1 MINRDVLDFVAGQ
14 AVDPASIKQS
24 ASKQPVHVG
33 RLRQT
38 ASRIAR
44 ATKATSSAAQTT
56 AGPSTSGAPTITPAA
71 DVAAA
76 AASTSQ
82 APASAPYDPERPQS
96 RLKNVAII
104 PRYIMRLSPDHADA
118 NDPEGNKADAA
129 IFSKDVPVEKNRP
142 NWSHQRLPT
151 EFKLDGTNNDPFD
164 DRLNH
169 DTQSAAD
176 TRFKVFGQCA
186 GYVNC
191 VFRYQH
197 RTAVFQLFVIGG
209 GFRFLRW
216 DRSAVFVSEK
226 IDYLDDPRTLIDF
239 LLGFVILD
247 AESQGIDPTATLVQ
261 KGAPL
266 YRLMDTVAKFGRPD
280 DKQPLP
286 VIVSHKESTPLP
298 DNIPIESI
306 SLSRSGPCE
315 SVDVEKGETE
325 TRASSSKDTG
335 NTSTVFQRPK
345 EGSFLLGHV
354 LDYFSKSLKNWPRYR
369 LVLRDQIF
377 LVGKPIFESTGLVG
391 RGTRGYVA
399 WHVNSNSFVFLK
411 DAWRPYYK
419 TMEAEGETLL
429 RLNAASVVN
438 VPTLVCH
445 GDVENQSTLA
455 SDYCLYVDGRTNAQ
469 RKADARNTDD
479 KKEKGKKRKVDDLE
493 MRDDELNPRLRHY
506 AHYRICVK
514 EICLPLKE
522 FETSRQLVR
531 IVRDCI
537 DGTWFALPRAYLC

>member
-1 MINRDVLDFVAGQ
+1 
-14 AVDPASIKQS
+14 
-24 ASKQPVHVG
+24 
-33 RLRQT
+33 
-38 ASRIAR
+38 
-44 ATKATSSAAQTT
+44 
-56 AGPSTSGAPTITPAA
+56 
-71 DVAAA
+71 
-76 AASTSQ
+76 
-82 APASAPYDPERPQS
+82 
-96 RLKNVAII
+96 
-104 PRYIMRLSPDHADA
+104 MRLSPDHADT

-266 YRLMDTVAKFGRPD
+266 YRLMDT
-280 DKQPLP
+280 
-286 VIVSHKESTPLP
+286 
-298 DNIPIESI
+298 
-306 SLSRSGPCE
+306 
-315 SVDVEKGETE
+315 

-445 GDVENQSTLA
+445 GDVDEQTLN
-455 SDYCLYVDGRTNAQ
+455 GRPMP
-469 RKADARNTDD
+469 
-479 KKEKGKKRKVDDLE
+479 KRKVDDLE

-537 DGTWFALPRAYLC
+537 DAHGAYAVEKCKVIHRDISSGNLLILPVVAQNPNSPGKFWVVWQGILIDWELSKPTPDAKGGDVAREPERTGTWSHMSVASLDDDMHVITNADEFESFFNVMLYNAIRY